1 MRRREQIFEKKMFH
15 ELSFLKFFCDTQFT
29 RLVHLCYFVQNR
41 FFFNTRLAVSAFQL
55 DLHKVM
61 TLITWIFV
69 IPWQAFNHNLH
80 VQKTHSNSD
89 FINSMIYF
97 VNAIIFKMLSE
108 NQRKYEK
115 KQQQKKENKEKKK
128 QQLMQSIKIK
138 ENIEGT

>member
-1 MRRREQIFEKKMFH
+1 MNFRYTMAIIKHNIFSNFI
-15 ELSFLKFFCDTQFT
+15 FT
-29 RLVHLCYFVQNR
+29 PL
-41 FFFNTRLAVSAFQL
+41 
-55 DLHKVM
+55 
-61 TLITWIFV
+61 
-69 IPWQAFNHNLH
+69 NHNLH

-115 KQQQKKENKEKKK
+115 KTTTKKKENKEKKK

>member
-1 MRRREQIFEKKMFH
+1 M
-15 ELSFLKFFCDTQFT
+15 
-29 RLVHLCYFVQNR
+29 
-41 FFFNTRLAVSAFQL
+41 
-55 DLHKVM
+55 
-61 TLITWIFV
+61 
-69 IPWQAFNHNLH
+69 
-80 VQKTHSNSD
+80 QKTHSNSD

-115 KQQQKKENKEKKK
+115 KQQQKKEKKEKKK

>member
-1 MRRREQIFEKKMFH
+1 M
-15 ELSFLKFFCDTQFT
+15 
-29 RLVHLCYFVQNR
+29 
-41 FFFNTRLAVSAFQL
+41 
-55 DLHKVM
+55 
-61 TLITWIFV
+61 
-69 IPWQAFNHNLH
+69 
-80 VQKTHSNSD
+80 QKTHSNSD

-115 KQQQKKENKEKKK
+115 KKPKKKENKEKKK

>member
-1 MRRREQIFEKKMFH
+1 M
-15 ELSFLKFFCDTQFT
+15 
-29 RLVHLCYFVQNR
+29 
-41 FFFNTRLAVSAFQL
+41 
-55 DLHKVM
+55 
-61 TLITWIFV
+61 
-69 IPWQAFNHNLH
+69 
-80 VQKTHSNSD
+80 QKTHSNSD

-115 KQQQKKENKEKKK
+115 KTTKKENKEKKK

>member
-1 MRRREQIFEKKMFH
+1 M
-15 ELSFLKFFCDTQFT
+15 
-29 RLVHLCYFVQNR
+29 
-41 FFFNTRLAVSAFQL
+41 
-55 DLHKVM
+55 
-61 TLITWIFV
+61 
-69 IPWQAFNHNLH
+69 
-80 VQKTHSNSD
+80 QKTHSNSD